1 MVGYPHGAQEVVIL
15 LLVADCFIARKFKLF
30 KCAETTIIISSTGS
44 IKNCFSNWYNPLNLI
59 KLIMVDLDTIAKEFS
74 KMQHPIQYFMPRK
87 TNFLHYIK
95 VN

>member
-1 MVGYPHGAQEVVIL
+1 
-15 LLVADCFIARKFKLF
+15 
-30 KCAETTIIISSTGS
+30 
-44 IKNCFSNWYNPLNLI
+44 
-59 KLIMVDLDTIAKEFS
+59 MVDLDTIAKEFS